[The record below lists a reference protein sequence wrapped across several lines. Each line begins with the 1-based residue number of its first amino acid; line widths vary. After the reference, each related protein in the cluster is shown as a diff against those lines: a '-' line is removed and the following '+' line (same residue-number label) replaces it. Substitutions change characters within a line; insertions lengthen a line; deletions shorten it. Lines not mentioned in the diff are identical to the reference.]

1 MHYYQLIADADG
13 GGVEAAE
20 ASEVEARPSPAP
32 AAAAADAAE
41 GSGRGVEAEED
52 VLEAG
57 VLMNAA
63 DAARRRLQLRGAR
76 RGGRV
81 QKLQLRL
88 HFYYPYTT

>member
-1 MHYYQLIADADG
+1 MQCYQLIADADG
-13 GGVEAAE
+13 GGVEATVAGD
-20 ASEVEARPSPAP
+20 VDARPGPAP

-41 GSGRGVEAEED
+41 GGGGGVEAEED

-88 HFYYPYTT
+88 HLYYPYTT